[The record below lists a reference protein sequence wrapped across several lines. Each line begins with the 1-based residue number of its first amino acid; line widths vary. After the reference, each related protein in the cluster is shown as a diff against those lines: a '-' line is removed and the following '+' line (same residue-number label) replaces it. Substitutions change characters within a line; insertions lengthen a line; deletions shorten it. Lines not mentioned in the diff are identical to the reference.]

1 MWNIRPSQAAST
13 APAQEPL
20 SREPVQ
26 PISSI
31 ESAARNQSSLGKSW
45 VIKGDI
51 TGSEPLFIDC
61 RVEGS
66 INLPG
71 ELVTIGR
78 NAHITATISAADI
91 VVLGTVNGDVIAT
104 NRLEIRAQGVVK
116 GNVTATRLSI
126 EDGAWFKG
134 GVNTLHGEAE
144 SAEKTA
150 AAPARG
156 TIRIR
161 QARPPKAE
169 NLPLLP
175 VPMSA

>member
-1 MWNIRPSQAAST
+1 M
-13 APAQEPL
+13 

-26 PISSI
+26 PISSV
-31 ESAARNQSSLGKSW
+31 ESAARNQSCLGKSW

-51 TGSEPLFIDC
+51 SGTEPLFIDC

-66 INLPG
+66 VNLPG

-78 NAHITATISAADI
+78 NAQITATVSAGDI
-91 VVLGTVNGDVIAT
+91 VVLGSINGDVIAT

-134 GVNTLHGEAE
+134 SVNTLQADAEA
-144 SAEKTA
+144 AEKPSAATA
-150 AAPARG
+150 ARG

-161 QARPPKAE
+161 QVKPSKAE
-169 NLPLLP
+169 DLPLLP